1 MSIGI
6 EANKEKIGVL
16 LAYLSSKVPSL
27 NLRKLIKLVF
37 LVDEVYVK
45 ENGYPLTWLDYF
57 AWEKGPV
64 APEIYNVKNG
74 LFSEFVKAI
83 KNPKD
88 GKYYI
93 YPVSGFYLEGGLEL
107 FGEYHIEVID
117 SVINKYGNLTA
128 DQLSEITHQEDS
140 VWSKAVEDNNLSF
153 SEDGKSSIKIDLISI
168 IKDDEE
174 KYFSYL
180 DALENTQFAAHLNR
194 H

>member
-16 LAYLSSKVPSL
+16 LAYLSSQIPNL

-37 LVDEVYVK
+37 LVDELYVK

-57 AWEKGPV
+57 AWAKGPV
-64 APEIYNVKNG
+64 AEEIYNIKNG
-74 LFSEFVKAI
+74 LFSEYVKAT
-83 KNPKD
+83 KNSKD

-93 YPVSGFYLEGGLEL
+93 YPVSGFYLAGGLEL

-117 SVINKYGNLTA
+117 SIISKYGNLSA
-128 DQLSEITHQEDS
+128 DQLSEITHEKNS
-140 VWSKAVEDNNLSF
+140 VWSRTVEDNKLTFNK
-153 SEDGKSSIKIDLISI
+153 DGKSSVKIDLISTI
-168 IKDDEE
+168 RDDEE

-180 DALENTQFAAHLNR
+180 DALENTQFAAHLNK
-194 H
+194 